1 MKRHIQYNWWKYATA
16 IIASVVLW
24 CAVFNSLAMPDENE
38 KLHILFVGEGL
49 EREKLEQAVS
59 EMLPSVT
66 EQSVR
71 QVKVQQVR
79 LHGREAFRILDGY
92 TYQYD
97 IIIISESYFQENMG
111 LSILSRAMTEQV
123 LAHFQEAEPMSELYE
138 GAPAI
143 CGFVLPEQGSFDAFY
158 PEEDVCYIFPSAESV
173 NFDGLNGKGLPGDD
187 CALRIMEYLL
197 GIDQE

>member
-1 MKRHIQYNWWKYATA
+1 MGGVA
-16 IIASVVLW
+16 
-24 CAVFNSLAMPDENE
+24 LARI
-38 KLHILFVGEGL
+38 KLMT
-49 EREKLEQAVS
+49 S
-59 EMLPSVT
+59 
-66 EQSVR
+66 
-71 QVKVQQVR
+71 
-79 LHGREAFRILDGY
+79 
-92 TYQYD
+92 
-97 IIIISESYFQENMG
+97 
-111 LSILSRAMTEQV
+111 SILSRAMTEQV

-143 CGFVLPEQGSFDAFY
+143 CGFVLPEQGSFDAFH

>member
-24 CAVFNSLAMPDENE
+24 CAVFNSLAMPEENE
-38 KLHILFVGEGL
+38 KLHILFVGQGL

-79 LHGREAFRILDGY
+79 LHGREAFRRIYLPVRHHY
-92 TYQYD
+92 HQRKL
-97 IIIISESYFQENMG
+97 F
-111 LSILSRAMTEQV
+111 SRKYGTV
-123 LAHFQEAEPMSELYE
+123 
-138 GAPAI
+138 
-143 CGFVLPEQGSFDAFY
+143 D
-158 PEEDVCYIFPSAESV
+158 SV
-173 NFDGLNGKGLPGDD
+173 KGDD
-187 CALRIMEYLL
+187 
-197 GIDQE
+197 